1 MAGLMDKWIIGWRRD
16 FLTSIYPLIQ
26 SSTNPI
32 LSVFICVHPWLK
44 LFLFGGFRPEFQN
57 FAGLAFERFANGFER
72 GEADGPGLA
81 GFEDGQ
87 VLRRDVHGGGQIV
100 QPHFALRENHVQID
114 DDGHV

>member
-1 MAGLMDKWIIGWRRD
+1 MSG
-16 FLTSIYPLIQ
+16 LTSAA
-26 SSTNPI
+26 TG
-32 LSVFICVHPWLK
+32 LK
-44 LFLFGGFRPEFQN
+44 LAPGGHFLFGGFRAEFQN

-114 DDGHV
+114 DDGHKLKRSIPVPPESSGLRP